1 MIPSSFETAKYNREQ
16 EMKEIHLNFMKQYD
30 TTKKKLADEPVE
42 DTERKSKAYQR
53 IVNNDPPRYLDE
65 REAKK
70 ACVRYDI
77 FFRNNPLSV
86 WQYRL

>member
-30 TTKKKLADEPVE
+30 TTKKKLADEPVVE

-53 IVNNDPPRYLDE
+53 IVNNDPPKYLDE

-70 ACVRYDI
+70 ACVR
-77 FFRNNPLSV
+77 
-86 WQYRL
+86 

>member
-1 MIPSSFETAKYNREQ
+1 MIPTSMETAKYNREQ

-70 ACVRYDI
+70 ACVR
-77 FFRNNPLSV
+77 
-86 WQYRL
+86 